1 VSTDDQGKTG
11 SLPDADLSAAFS
23 GAAAAALA
31 PRRRNRRGG
40 SAGQQGTPAE
50 PQTAAVPEDPKHEK
64 PTDEA
69 VPPTDPAETKA
80 SEERAEPPNRTEETP
95 AALPKQQ
102 VPIPPSE
109 DAAPDDAPP
118 EPKPTADLVLQTADP
133 VETPQPREVSAVQ
146 IRNLGE
152 AGQRAT
158 QCTVMVSVSVR
169 DRFAHYQL
177 TKKMEGREPTNAVV
191 VRRAVLHARKNDL
204 FAQLL
209 EKVRHRQ
216 QPVEDEDHDPDG
228 LFGEVPGRRAE
239 RGRVKDSVQQS
250 FRPSYQ
256 ELEVIDAITAAYG
269 FPSRSDFLDA
279 ALDAFLPPMPSGKS
293 RGR

>member
-1 VSTDDQGKTG
+1 MTDSATTEEQEGRRGGLPEDD
-11 SLPDADLSAAFS
+11 SLDAFS
-23 GAAAAALA
+23 AMANAATA
-31 PRRRNRRGG
+31 PRRRRR
-40 SAGQQGTPAE
+40 APAAPTAPEPQAE
-50 PQTAAVPEDPKHEK
+50 PMTV
-64 PTDEA
+64 
-69 VPPTDPAETKA
+69 
-80 SEERAEPPNRTEETP
+80 
-95 AALPKQQ
+95 
-102 VPIPPSE
+102 
-109 DAAPDDAPP
+109 DAAPQPEEPVAVNVEP
-118 EPKPTADLVLQTADP
+118 EPEERQAAKDEDP
-133 VETPQPREVSAVQ
+133 APQPEPARPTLVPQPSPSNGKLPTPAVPSIERAPAPAPDTDRQPATVQ

-158 QCTVMVSVSVR
+158 QCTVMVSTSVR

-177 TKKMEGREPTNAVV
+177 AKKMEGREPTNAIV

-216 QPVEDEDHDPDG
+216 HPVEDEDHDPDG

-279 ALDAFLPPMPSGKS
+279 ALDAFLPSLPPPGKS
-293 RGR
+293 RTR

>member
-1 VSTDDQGKTG
+1 MTTSTDEQDGRRGGLPEDDALDAFADAANKATG
-11 SLPDADLSAAFS
+11 
-23 GAAAAALA
+23 
-31 PRRRNRRGG
+31 PRRRRR
-40 SAGQQGTPAE
+40 TPFPSPA
-50 PQTAAVPEDPKHEK
+50 DP
-64 PTDEA
+64 P
-69 VPPTDPAETKA
+69 
-80 SEERAEPPNRTEETP
+80 
-95 AALPKQQ
+95 
-102 VPIPPSE
+102 
-109 DAAPDDAPP
+109 APDSPP
-118 EPKPTADLVLQTADP
+118 EPP
-133 VETPQPREVSAVQ
+133 VEPEQHAPADSDERQPDPQPQTVLEPEPPHDTQNLPAPSIEKTPEPVPQDTARQPATVQ

-152 AGQRAT
+152 PGQRAT
-158 QCTVMVSVSVR
+158 QCTIMVSTSVR

-177 TKKMEGREPTNAVV
+177 TKKMEGREPTNAIV

-256 ELEVIDAITAAYG
+256 ELEVIDTITAAYR

-279 ALDAFLPPMPSGKS
+279 ALDAFLPPLPSGK
-293 RGR
+293 GRNR

>member
-1 VSTDDQGKTG
+1 MTD
-11 SLPDADLSAAFS
+11 SAATEEQEGRRGGLPEDDSLDAF
-23 GAAAAALA
+23 AAAANAA
-31 PRRRNRRGG
+31 TTPRRRRR
-40 SAGQQGTPAE
+40 TPAAPPPGPQADPPASE
-50 PQTAAVPEDPKHEK
+50 PATQPEQPPAADVEPEPAKRQD
-64 PTDEA
+64 DR
-69 VPPTDPAETKA
+69 TDPAPQP
-80 SEERAEPPNRTEETP
+80 EPTTTTLVPQPSPSDEKLP
-95 AALPKQQ
+95 AP
-102 VPIPPSE
+102 PPPSIE
-109 DAAPDDAPP
+109 RTPEPAPD
-118 EPKPTADLVLQTADP
+118 TG
-133 VETPQPREVSAVQ
+133 PQPATVQ

-152 AGQRAT
+152 PGQRAT
-158 QCTVMVSVSVR
+158 QCTVMVSTSVR

-239 RGRVKDSVQQS
+239 RGRMKDSVQQS

-256 ELEVIDAITAAYG
+256 ELEVIDAITRAYG
-269 FPSRSDFLDA
+269 FPSRSDFVDA
-279 ALDAFLPPMPSGKS
+279 ALDAFLPPLPSGKS
-293 RGR
+293 RNR